1 MEISVVANLIKL
13 FVLFGILIFV
23 AEYKFSLC
31 VNASLDR
38 MQVSAFVKLFK
49 WRILTVLFSKELKF
63 RILSFKFHEIGGKNR
78 KKALK
83 SQKTDKNGDRIN
95 KSRDKAHKKGNKN
108 NTNVALILELLSAV
122 KVLSV
127 SQVGSFGTNDAAIS
141 GMGSGGFFGIMTLLG
156 FLTDGFESFIPAWED
171 EFSLSAEIKI
181 GVRPID
187 LAARFL
193 QFKKKE
199 KKKSRRFE
207 SVKPLKKLQN
217 NV

>member
-13 FVLFGILIFV
+13 IVLFGILIFV

-31 VNASLDR
+31 VNVSLDR
-38 MQVSAFVKLFK
+38 MQISAFVKLFK

-63 RILSFKFHEIGGKNR
+63 RILSFKFHEISGNNR
-78 KKALK
+78 KKVLK
-83 SQKTDKNGDRIN
+83 SQKTDKNGDKIN
-95 KSRDKAHKKGNKN
+95 KKDKAHKKGNKN

-122 KVLSV
+122 KILSV
-127 SQVGSFGTNDAAIS
+127 SQVGSFGANDAAIS

-156 FLTDGFESFIPAWED
+156 LLTDGFESFIPAWED

-193 QFKKKE
+193 QFKKK
-199 KKKSRRFE
+199 KKLRRFE

>member
-13 FVLFGILIFV
+13 IVLFGILIFV

-38 MQVSAFVKLFK
+38 MQISAFVKLFK

-63 RILSFKFHEIGGKNR
+63 RILSFKFHEISGNNR
-78 KKALK
+78 KKVLK
-83 SQKTDKNGDRIN
+83 SQKTDKNGDKIN
-95 KSRDKAHKKGNKN
+95 KKDKAHKKGNKN

-122 KVLSV
+122 KILSV
-127 SQVGSFGTNDAAIS
+127 SQVGSFGANDAAIS

-156 FLTDGFESFIPAWED
+156 LLTDGFESFIPAWED

-193 QFKKKE
+193 QFKKK
-199 KKKSRRFE
+199 KKLRRFE

>member
-1 MEISVVANLIKL
+1 MFTTNLNRSQVYDEKENSSQKTPAKKCE
-13 FVLFGILIFV
+13 F
-23 AEYKFSLC
+23 C
-31 VNASLDR
+31 R
-38 MQVSAFVKLFK
+38 MTKP
-49 WRILTVLFSKELKF
+49 TVFDSI
-63 RILSFKFHEIGGKNR
+63 RHSFCGKNR

-171 EFSLSAEIKI
+171 EFSLSSEIKI

>member
-13 FVLFGILIFV
+13 IVLFGILIFV

-38 MQVSAFVKLFK
+38 MQISAFVKLFK

-63 RILSFKFHEIGGKNR
+63 RILSFKFHEISGNNR
-78 KKALK
+78 KKVLK
-83 SQKTDKNGDRIN
+83 SQKTDKNGDTIN
-95 KSRDKAHKKGNKN
+95 KKDKAHKKGNKN

-122 KVLSV
+122 KILSV
-127 SQVGSFGTNDAAIS
+127 SQVGSFGANDAAIS
-141 GMGSGGFFGIMTLLG
+141 GMGSGGFFGIMTLIGL
-156 FLTDGFESFIPAWED
+156 LTDGFESFIPAWED

-193 QFKKKE
+193 QFKKK
-199 KKKSRRFE
+199 KKLRRFE

>member
-63 RILSFKFHEIGGKNR
+63 RILSFKFHEIGGNNR
-78 KKALK
+78 KKVLK
-83 SQKTDKNGDRIN
+83 SQKTDKKNGDKIN
-95 KSRDKAHKKGNKN
+95 KKDKAHKKGNKN

-122 KVLSV
+122 KILSV
-127 SQVGSFGTNDAAIS
+127 SQVGSFGANDAAIS

-156 FLTDGFESFIPAWED
+156 LLTDGFESFIPAWED

-181 GVRPID
+181 SVRPID

-193 QFKKKE
+193 QFKKK
-199 KKKSRRFE
+199 KKLRRFE

>member
-13 FVLFGILIFV
+13 IVLFGILIFV

-63 RILSFKFHEIGGKNR
+63 RILSFKFHEISGNNR
-78 KKALK
+78 KKVLK
-83 SQKTDKNGDRIN
+83 SQKTDKNGDTIN
-95 KSRDKAHKKGNKN
+95 KKDKAHKKGNKN

-122 KVLSV
+122 KILSV
-127 SQVGSFGTNDAAIS
+127 SQVGSFGANDAAIS
-141 GMGSGGFFGIMTLLG
+141 GMGSGGFFGIMTLIG
-156 FLTDGFESFIPAWED
+156 ILTDGFESFIPAWED

-193 QFKKKE
+193 QFKKK
-199 KKKSRRFE
+199 KKLRRFE

>member
-13 FVLFGILIFV
+13 IVLFGILIFV

-38 MQVSAFVKLFK
+38 MQISAFVKLFK

-63 RILSFKFHEIGGKNR
+63 RILSFKFHEISGNNR
-78 KKALK
+78 KKVLK
-83 SQKTDKNGDRIN
+83 SQKTDKNGDKIN
-95 KSRDKAHKKGNKN
+95 KKDKAHKKGNKN

-122 KVLSV
+122 KILGV
-127 SQVGSFGTNDAAIS
+127 SQVGSFGANDAAIS

-156 FLTDGFESFIPAWED
+156 LLTDGFESFIPALED

-193 QFKKKE
+193 QFKKK
-199 KKKSRRFE
+199 KKLRRFE

>member
-13 FVLFGILIFV
+13 IVLFGILIFV

-38 MQVSAFVKLFK
+38 MQISAFVKLFK

-63 RILSFKFHEIGGKNR
+63 RILSFKFHEISGNNR
-78 KKALK
+78 KKVLK
-83 SQKTDKNGDRIN
+83 SQKTDKNGDKIN
-95 KSRDKAHKKGNKN
+95 KKDKAHKKGNKN

-122 KVLSV
+122 KILSV
-127 SQVGSFGTNDAAIS
+127 SQVGSFGANDAAIS
-141 GMGSGGFFGIMTLLG
+141 GMGSGGFFGIMTLIGL
-156 FLTDGFESFIPAWED
+156 LTDGFESFIPAWED

-193 QFKKKE
+193 QFKKK
-199 KKKSRRFE
+199 KKLRRFE

>member
-13 FVLFGILIFV
+13 IVLFGILIFV

-38 MQVSAFVKLFK
+38 MQISAFVKLFK

-63 RILSFKFHEIGGKNR
+63 RILSFKFHEISGNNR
-78 KKALK
+78 KKVLK
-83 SQKTDKNGDRIN
+83 SQKTDKNGDKIN
-95 KSRDKAHKKGNKN
+95 KKDKAHKKGNKN

-122 KVLSV
+122 KILSV
-127 SQVGSFGTNDAAIS
+127 SQVGSFGANDAAIS
-141 GMGSGGFFGIMTLLG
+141 GMGSGGFFGIMTLIG
-156 FLTDGFESFIPAWED
+156 ILTDGFESFIPAWED

-193 QFKKKE
+193 QFKKK
-199 KKKSRRFE
+199 KKLRRFE

>member
-13 FVLFGILIFV
+13 IVLFGILIFV

-38 MQVSAFVKLFK
+38 MQISAFVKLFK

-95 KSRDKAHKKGNKN
+95 KKDKAHKNGNKN

-127 SQVGSFGTNDAAIS
+127 SQVGSFGANDAAIS

-156 FLTDGFESFIPAWED
+156 LLTDGFESFIPAWED
-171 EFSLSAEIKI
+171 EFSLSAEMRI

-207 SVKPLKKLQN
+207 SVKPLK
-217 NV
+217 

>member
-13 FVLFGILIFV
+13 IVLFGILIFV

-38 MQVSAFVKLFK
+38 MQISAFVKLFK

-63 RILSFKFHEIGGKNR
+63 RILSFKFHEISGNNR
-78 KKALK
+78 KKVLK
-83 SQKTDKNGDRIN
+83 SQKTDKNGDKIN
-95 KSRDKAHKKGNKN
+95 KKDKAHKKGNKN

-193 QFKKKE
+193 QFKKK
-199 KKKSRRFE
+199 KKLRRFE